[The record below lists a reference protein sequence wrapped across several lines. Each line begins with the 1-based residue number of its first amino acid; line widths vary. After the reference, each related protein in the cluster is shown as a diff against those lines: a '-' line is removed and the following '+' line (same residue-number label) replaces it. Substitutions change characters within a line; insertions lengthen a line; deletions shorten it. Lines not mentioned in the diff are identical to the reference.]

1 MQLQVSGGLAMV
13 SGSSAMAGIGVLPK
27 GSSIIYLRFVFG
39 TEVVGMPDMDCA
51 GVTGFDLPAES
62 Q

>member
-1 MQLQVSGGLAMV
+1 MQLQVSGSLVVV

-27 GSSIIYLRFVFG
+27 GSLIIYLRLVFG
-39 TEVVGMPDMDCA
+39 TEVAGVPGMDCI

-62 Q
+62 

>member
-1 MQLQVSGGLAMV
+1 MV
-13 SGSSAMAGIGVLPK
+13 SGSLAMAGTGVLPK

-39 TEVVGMPDMDCA
+39 MEVVSVLGMDHTRVA
-51 GVTGFDLPAES
+51 GFNLPAES

>member
-1 MQLQVSGGLAMV
+1 MV

-27 GSSIIYLRFVFG
+27 GSLIIYLRFVFG
-39 TEVVGMPDMDCA
+39 TEVVGVLGMDRI

-62 Q
+62 R